1 MSHRSVSRL
10 SLTRIVTVFILTL
23 IFAAV
28 AQASVTLEWDAND
41 PSPEGYRLFRKV
53 DGGQYD
59 YASPLETIT
68 SGTRFVDENIE
79 AGETYYYV
87 VRAYE
92 GANESGDSN
101 EVTYTAPVEEPD
113 VTTGDPGSGDD
124 TDSSGDVTDGTDN
137 GSDTNAGGSDD
148 DTDDT
153 DTITDQDNVTTRIG
167 LTPLLSA
174 TMSVDESQ
182 HAATRWQVGLDE
194 AFSSL
199 VLDQVST
206 SLLAR
211 YQVPDMVL
219 EADTVYYWRA
229 TFLNE
234 DEVTL
239 AESSLAQFET
249 IEAEETDDTDSN
261 GFVDEQEINVAG
273 MDLDNNGVDDGEQS
287 DLACV
292 ATDTGEGH
300 IGLKVDNGNAQV
312 VGLKSVCA
320 TQISQTRNLPEM
332 TEFGAVSFKL
342 FLEEGQTQATVTI
355 YFSEAAPEDT
365 DWFKYNPET
374 GWQEYGEAEFS
385 ADRRSVSYTLV
396 DGGAGDDDG
405 VANGVIIDPAGLG
418 YRQAV
423 DTDTDTDTAAAATS
437 ASSGSSGSC
446 FIGAAAPTAKAPSA
460 KAPSATTSM
469 ITGLISLVAILGAG
483 ILGRKHN

>member
-10 SLTRIVTVFILTL
+10 SLTRIITIFLLIL
-23 IFAAV
+23 FCAA
-28 AQASVTLEWDAND
+28 AAHASVTLEWDAND
-41 PSPEGYRLFRKV
+41 PNPDGYHLFRKL
-53 DGGQYD
+53 DGGDYD
-59 YASPLETIT
+59 YTSPLGTVT
-68 SGTRFVDENIE
+68 SGTRFVDESIE
-79 AGETYYYV
+79 AGKTYHYV

-92 GANESGDSN
+92 GDNESGDSN

-113 VTTGDPGSGDD
+113 VTDDGSNDGGDSGDSSND
-124 TDSSGDVTDGTDN
+124 TGSGDVTDGTDN
-137 GSDTNAGGSDD
+137 GSDSND
-148 DTDDT
+148 DTDTT
-153 DTITDQDNVTTRIG
+153 DTITDQDTVTTRIG

-174 TMSVDESQ
+174 TMSVDDLQ
-182 HAATRWQVGLDE
+182 HTATRWQVSLDE

-206 SLLAR
+206 SLMTR

-229 TFLNE
+229 TFLGD
-234 DEVTL
+234 DEATL

-249 IEAEETDDTDSN
+249 IEAEDTDDTDSN
-261 GFVDEQEINVAG
+261 GFVDEQEINVEG
-273 MDLDNNGVDDGEQS
+273 MDLDNNGVDDGDQG

-292 ATDTGEGH
+292 STDTGEGH

-342 FLEEGQTQATVTI
+342 YLEQGQTQATVTI

-374 GWQEYGEAEFS
+374 GWQEYGDAEFS

-405 VANGVIIDPAGLG
+405 VVNGVIIDPAGLG
-418 YRQAV
+418 YRQVA
-423 DTDTDTDTAAAATS
+423 DTDTDTDTATAATNT
-437 ASSGSSGSC
+437 SSGTSGSC
-446 FIGAAAPTAKAPSA
+446 FIGAAAPTE
-460 KAPSATTSM
+460 ATSLTVGLVTL
-469 ITGLISLVAILGAG
+469 ITILGAG
-483 ILGRKHN
+483 ILGRKRN